1 MICGEVVFR
10 SATAGAVEERDLLV
24 FAAAQTAV
32 PKSLLRRAISG
43 RDGAEALGRA
53 GLGAAEQLLGRGRA
67 GRAHVGGEVGAA
79 GRAVPQ
85 PRGAGPPRPAVEV
98 VVRALEDLA
107 RGQVVH
113 GEAVE
118 PGKGGMG
125 FELIFMVAHCNFGS
139 GWMKEMGFRD
149 SQAANAHAQL
159 LTELGKI
166 IIHRLRDPLLAA
178 GQAHVT

>member
-67 GRAHVGGEVGAA
+67 GRAHVGGEVRAA

-159 LTELGKI
+159 L
-166 IIHRLRDPLLAA
+166 
-178 GQAHVT
+178 